1 MLTGVNP
8 CHINPGKMGKN
19 TKSDVFCTKTA
30 KNKNKIITFAV
41 EIAEI
46 QGQVYFKK
54 SLDFCV
60 KIVIA

>member
-1 MLTGVNP
+1 MR
-8 CHINPGKMGKN
+8 GKWEKN

-46 QGQVYFKK
+46 QGQAHFQK

-60 KIVIA
+60 EIVINQEINHI